1 MDNMVYESTVR
12 GCAWNCLPKDDFQNC
27 SSELHGSRGCVT
39 RNCCRDN
46 DLCNQGSRTN
56 SVLTSSHLSCLFLL
70 VLSSY
75 FVTWKYFYLLL
86 KMLFIF
92 VGILWFVLL
101 VKWIWFS
108 FYPFSWNFVLVFLK
122 MFCRKNA
129 KVPHVRYVTYMVL
142 SKYKKD
148 QKYFVIISFHKKK
161 QIQSFGVGLSPIYY
175 RQVMA
180 LIKHFGYSEKKSRCS
195 WLGIPVYIQSYFT
208 TNHATK
214 AYHLHFS
221 VTQNSFNYT
230 KIRNS

>member
-1 MDNMVYESTVR
+1 MKPCLIFFFITFQKVFYSMYSTMDNMVYESTVR

-148 QKYFVIISFHKKK
+148 RKYFVIISFHKKNRFK
-161 QIQSFGVGLSPIYY
+161 
-175 RQVMA
+175 A
-180 LIKHFGYSEKKSRCS
+180 LE
-195 WLGIPVYIQSYFT
+195 
-208 TNHATK
+208 
-214 AYHLHFS
+214 
-221 VTQNSFNYT
+221 
-230 KIRNS
+230 